1 MDGGKV
7 MRLFPPESQ
16 VTVRPC
22 EHTVHTAKFKSSSEP
37 PKEIAARRVA
47 PADLAVQLELVVV
60 HLQHEGG
67 VFSLNGR
74 WFLYRGTRGT
84 LVLLSVRR
92 SGASFRWRPGWLWAR
107 GWALSGV
114 PFGFYCR
121 PYLLTVDGW
130 LLIGAAVENERYPG
144 QSRPAGPKAPRPPS
158 EGGTRL

>member
-1 MDGGKV
+1 M

-114 PFGFYCR
+114 PFAYENRSCR
-121 PYLLTVDGW
+121 QVKDLP
-130 LLIGAAVENERYPG
+130 
-144 QSRPAGPKAPRPPS
+144 
-158 EGGTRL
+158 

>member
-1 MDGGKV
+1 M
-7 MRLFPPESQ
+7 MRLFPPVSQ

-74 WFLYRGTRGT
+74 WFLIVVRAGLWCCCRFGDRGPPSDGGLGGFRRGW
-84 LVLLSVRR
+84 VL
-92 SGASFRWRPGWLWAR
+92 SGAPPGSWCRVYWQLAEVEPKTP
-107 GWALSGV
+107 LSLHV
-114 PFGFYCR
+114 RC
-121 PYLLTVDGW
+121 LLYTSD
-130 LLIGAAVENERYPG
+130 AADE
-144 QSRPAGPKAPRPPS
+144 
-158 EGGTRL
+158 

>member
-1 MDGGKV
+1 

-47 PADLAVQLELVVV
+47 PAALAVQLELVVV

-74 WFLYRGTRGT
+74 WFLYRGTRG
-84 LVLLSVRR
+84 VS
-92 SGASFRWRPGWLWAR
+92 
-107 GWALSGV
+107 
-114 PFGFYCR
+114 
-121 PYLLTVDGW
+121 
-130 LLIGAAVENERYPG
+130 GAAVGSVIGRVLPM
-144 QSRPAGPKAPRPPS
+144 AAWVALGPWLGFVRGPF
-158 EGGTRL
+158 RLRKVVLTAVSGLS